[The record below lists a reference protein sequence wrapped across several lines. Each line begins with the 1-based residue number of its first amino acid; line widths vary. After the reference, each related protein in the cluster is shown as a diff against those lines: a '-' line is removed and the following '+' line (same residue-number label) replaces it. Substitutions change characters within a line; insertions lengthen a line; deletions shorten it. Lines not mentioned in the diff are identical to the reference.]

1 MVKNLFK
8 RMGYVRRLAVTGK
21 VEVLGKLKAEIET
34 VYLYGVVN
42 KNQWTQ
48 NSIIYEYQPRP
59 NPSNFIPGF
68 NKTLAEKGS
77 ESVPIASSTDK
88 RMIATKF
95 SITLTR

>member
-21 VEVLGKLKAEIET
+21 VEVSGKLKAEIET
-34 VYLYGVVN
+34 VYFYGVVN

-59 NPSNFIPGF
+59 NSLEIYSLIQKDIGR
-68 NKTLAEKGS
+68 
-77 ESVPIASSTDK
+77 K
-88 RMIATKF
+88 RK
-95 SITLTR
+95 

>member
-21 VEVLGKLKAEIET
+21 VEVSGRLKAEIET

-59 NPSNFIPGF
+59 NSLEIYSWIQQDIGR
-68 NKTLAEKGS
+68 
-77 ESVPIASSTDK
+77 K
-88 RMIATKF
+88 RK
-95 SITLTR
+95 

>member
-21 VEVLGKLKAEIET
+21 VEVSGKLKAEIET
-34 VYLYGVVN
+34 VYFYGVVN

-59 NPSNFIPGF
+59 NSLEIYSLIQEDIGR
-68 NKTLAEKGS
+68 
-77 ESVPIASSTDK
+77 K
-88 RMIATKF
+88 RK
-95 SITLTR
+95 

>member
-21 VEVLGKLKAEIET
+21 VEVSGKLKAEIET
-34 VYLYGVVN
+34 VYFYGVVN

-59 NPSNFIPGF
+59 NSLEIYSLIQVDIGR
-68 NKTLAEKGS
+68 
-77 ESVPIASSTDK
+77 K
-88 RMIATKF
+88 RK
-95 SITLTR
+95 

>member
-21 VEVLGKLKAEIET
+21 VEVSGKLKAEIET
-34 VYLYGVVN
+34 VYFYGVVN

-59 NPSNFIPGF
+59 NSLEIYSLIQEVIGR
-68 NKTLAEKGS
+68 
-77 ESVPIASSTDK
+77 K
-88 RMIATKF
+88 RK
-95 SITLTR
+95 

>member
-21 VEVLGKLKAEIET
+21 VEVSEKLKAEIET
-34 VYLYGVVN
+34 VYFYGVVN

-59 NPSNFIPGF
+59 NSLEIYYLIQEHIGR
-68 NKTLAEKGS
+68 
-77 ESVPIASSTDK
+77 K
-88 RMIATKF
+88 RK
-95 SITLTR
+95 